1 MLIKFD
7 FLDSKRSFSIELFA
21 LFSLV
26 ATKVLMENDRNA
38 SRTLKVLKAESFL
51 PVKGNT
57 SGPRWQELFKLTRH
71 TRLTNTSIKGA
82 NVFTFSPNT
91 LTCCP

>member
-1 MLIKFD
+1 MKFD
-7 FLDSKRSFSIELFA
+7 FLDSKRSFKIELFE
-21 LFSLV
+21 LFSLE

-38 SRTLKVLKAESFL
+38 SLTLKVLNAESFL

-57 SGPRWQELFKLTRH
+57 SGPRWHELFKFTLQTRF
-71 TRLTNTSIKGA
+71 TNTSIKGA
-82 NVFTFSPNT
+82 NVFTFFPNT